1 MTDTSTST
9 AGASSS
15 ANADTMSSE
24 RLARFQADVGSLK
37 AGGNA
42 NPERIG
48 TWIGIAAGIVGAV
61 IAIIAYAQAQSADRQ
76 EYIFRYQI
84 LAGIGLAVA
93 LAGAVVWIRNSVTRY
108 LRWWLIR
115 MVYEQ
120 REQTDRLIEAIRER

>member
-1 MTDTSTST
+1 MTDTSTSA
-9 AGASSS
+9 AGAS
-15 ANADTMSSE
+15 AADAGTMSSE

-37 AGGNA
+37 AGGGA
-42 NPERIG
+42 NPERVG
-48 TWIGIAAGIVGAV
+48 TWVGIAAGVVGAV
-61 IAIIAYAQAQSADRQ
+61 IAIVAYAQAQSADRQ

-93 LAGAVVWIRNSVTRY
+93 LAGAIVWIRNSLTRY

>member
-9 AGASSS
+9 AGAS
-15 ANADTMSSE
+15 AADAGTMSSE

-37 AGGNA
+37 AGGSA

-48 TWIGIAAGIVGAV
+48 TWVGIAAGVVGAV

-93 LAGAVVWIRNSVTRY
+93 LAGAIIWIRNSLTRY

>member
-1 MTDTSTST
+1 MTDTSTSA
-9 AGASSS
+9 AGTS
-15 ANADTMSSE
+15 AADAGTMSSE

-37 AGGNA
+37 AGGGA

-48 TWIGIAAGIVGAV
+48 TWIGIAAGVVGAV
-61 IAIIAYAQAQSADRQ
+61 IAIVAYAQAQSADRQ

-93 LAGAVVWIRNSVTRY
+93 LVGAIVWIRNSITRY

-120 REQTDRLIEAIRER
+120 REQTDRLVEAMRER